1 MPILVIGLN
10 HNTAPLDLR
19 ERLALNEDSVRALFA
34 NPRCGSDCPVSEAA
48 ILSTCNRTELYAV
61 SSEMGF
67 DGLEDFLSDATDVP
81 ISDFGTHLYRLSAAD
96 AVRHL
101 MRVAA
106 GLDSLVLGEPQ
117 ILGQVSR
124 AFALAHE
131 LGMTGP
137 LLARLFQA
145 ASHAG
150 KRIRSET
157 AIGRNP
163 ASVSS
168 LSASIVEHAVTEI
181 ATAQVAILGAGEMA
195 ELAVE
200 SLRKR
205 GAQHIT
211 IINRS
216 LERVHA
222 LAERW
227 ATGTVPL
234 ALLEES
240 IGKSD
245 VLVTSTS
252 AASILISREMIEQ
265 VMSQRPDRPLLL
277 IDIAV
282 PRNIDP
288 AAAGVPNVLLYDIDH
303 LNTRL
308 EQSLAERLAE
318 VPQAEA
324 IVAEEECKFLDYLNL
339 LNIMPVIAD
348 LHQQAESI
356 RETEL
361 AKTLRHLPNLTDAE
375 REHIEALTRALVSK
389 LLAEPTKRLRQEAT
403 SPRGQEYAKVARALF
418 GLQENHL
425 STKDTKDT
433 KF

>member
-1 MPILVIGLN
+1 MPILIIGLN
-10 HNTAPLDLR
+10 HTTAPLDLR

-34 NPRCGSDCPVSEAA
+34 NRHCGHDCPISEAA
-48 ILSTCNRTELYAV
+48 ILSTCNRTEIYAV
-61 SSEMGF
+61 SRNAGF
-67 DGLEDFLSDATDVP
+67 GGLADFLAEATGVP
-81 ISDFGTHLYRLSAAD
+81 VSEFETHLYRLADAA

-131 LGMTGP
+131 LGLTGP
-137 LLARLFQA
+137 VLSRLFQA
-145 ASHAG
+145 ASHTG
-150 KRIRSET
+150 KRVRSET

-163 ASVSS
+163 VSVAS
-168 LSASIVEHAVTEI
+168 LAASIVGRSVTDI
-181 ATAQVAILGAGEMA
+181 TTAQITILGAGEMA

-205 GAQHIT
+205 GAQRIN

-227 ATGTVPL
+227 AAGAVPFT
-234 ALLEES
+234 LLEES
-240 IGKSD
+240 IGESD

-252 AASILISREMIEQ
+252 ATSILISREMIQE
-265 VMSQRPDRPLLL
+265 VMSQRPGRPLLL

-288 AAAGVPNVLLYDIDH
+288 AAASVPNVSLYDIDH
-303 LNTRL
+303 LNTRV

-318 VPQAEA
+318 APQAER
-324 IVAEEECKFLDYLNL
+324 IVIEEECKFLEFLTILDM
-339 LNIMPVIAD
+339 MPLIAD
-348 LHQQAESI
+348 LHQQAETI

-361 AKTLRHLPNLTDAE
+361 AKTLRHLPDLTDTE
-375 REHIEALTRALVSK
+375 RQHLEALTRALVNK

-403 SPRGQEYAKVARALF
+403 SSNSQQYAEITRSLF
-418 GLQENHL
+418 GL
-425 STKDTKDT
+425 
-433 KF
+433 